1 MFTRV
6 RGNHNFDCIKI
17 TACVPSSSCFGRN
30 YFHVNALHT
39 NLPMS
44 YIAHLLEEEI
54 FVICVILIG
63 NILQAA
69 TGREVV
75 FYRVFVNLLASKC
88 KTSQC
93 IC

>member
-1 MFTRV
+1 MFTHV

-54 FVICVILIG
+54 FVICLILKQQ
-63 NILQAA
+63 LEEKWYS
-69 TGREVV
+69 TV
-75 FYRVFVNLLASKC
+75 YLL
-88 KTSQC
+88 